1 MDIEEYKKLA
11 RNKIEADS
19 LTKQVRDVIKITKW
33 QKQDA
38 REGFKETFKPLIKS
52 QDSIKKSIDEQ
63 QDATIAQLKKNQLA
77 LKTGLE
83 KINET
88 NERLADIKEL
98 SDPDDDWVPMAPPDD
113 GDGWNSNWVPVP
125 RPSGNLEKNFVGS
138 DLIFLQNYDYPRPSE
153 FNEVGVQDLEK
164 IHTNL
169 NQNIRELD
177 GRIVGR
183 KNNKNPSPGYVAGT
197 NKLKQSVGI
206 LKKYRNSMNSYFN
219 SINYQAG
226 QGIVY
231 FNNPQELLKRLELLG
246 GSILAGNNGV
256 IPEFSQIAHLLNQMK
271 VISKKQLNDLLKNCI
286 SIR

>member
-33 QKQDA
+33 QKQDM

-63 QDATIAQLKKNQLA
+63 QNATIAQLKKNQLA
-77 LKTGLE
+77 LTSGLE

-98 SDPDDDWVPMAPPDD
+98 PDSDDWVPMPPPDD

-125 RPSGNLEKNFVGS
+125 KPTGNLEKNFVGS

-153 FNEVGVQDLEK
+153 FNEVGVQDLEQ

-183 KNNKNPSPGYVAGT
+183 KNNKNPSPEYVAGT
-197 NKLKQSVGI
+197 NKLKESVGI
-206 LKKYRNSMNSYFN
+206 LKKYRNTMNRFFN
-219 SINYQAG
+219 SINYQTW

-231 FNNPQELLKRLELLG
+231 FNNPHQLLDRLELLG

-256 IPEFSQIAHLLNQMK
+256 IPEFSQTAHLLNQMK
-271 VISKKQLNDLLKNCI
+271 VISKKQLNDLLKNYI
-286 SIR
+286 SIE